1 MERNDISLK
10 NKQVAK
16 YSFIWGALSFPFTLT
31 LELLYFI
38 CYTLSLRLHAV

>member
-16 YSFIWGALSFPFTLT
+16 YSSIWGALSFSFILT
-31 LELLYFI
+31 LEWLYFI
-38 CYTLSLRLHAV
+38 YSLSLRLHVV